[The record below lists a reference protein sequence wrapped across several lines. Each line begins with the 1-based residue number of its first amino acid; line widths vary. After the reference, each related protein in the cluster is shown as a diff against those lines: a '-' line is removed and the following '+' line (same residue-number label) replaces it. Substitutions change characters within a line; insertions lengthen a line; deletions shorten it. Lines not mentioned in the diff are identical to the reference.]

1 LEAEGQVS
9 TVDTSTGA
17 DGKKHPRSKK
27 SKPTIGIEKIR
38 GPEPKPGQTPAE
50 FVSEMRRSLVQLKV
64 HHGKQLQD
72 LLEKAEREFKAIEV
86 DVPDDLEGQVR
97 AILDEH
103 RDLCWDDAIQIVLDG
118 AQLDHVRAKKQ
129 KAKKKSG
136 DFTDVDEAEEDDK

>member
-1 LEAEGQVS
+1 MTSDALVAMIEHKLAQHGIGKVVPDDDQLGEAYQ
-9 TVDTSTGA
+9 A
-17 DGKKHPRSKK
+17 
-27 SKPTIGIEKIR
+27 
-38 GPEPKPGQTPAE
+38 
-50 FVSEMRRSLVQLKV
+50 F

-103 RDLCWDDAIQIVLDG
+103 RDLRWDDAIQIVLDDTR
-118 AQLDHVRAKKQ
+118 LDHVRAKKQ